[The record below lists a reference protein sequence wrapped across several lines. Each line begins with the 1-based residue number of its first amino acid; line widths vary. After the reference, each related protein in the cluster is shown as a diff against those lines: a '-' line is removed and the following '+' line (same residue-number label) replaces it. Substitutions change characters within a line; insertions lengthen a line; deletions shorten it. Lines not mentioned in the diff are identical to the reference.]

1 MSINYNYPTIDERD
15 PNSKACSATR
25 VNDYVSANLTEYWVS
40 VGLKV
45 DDDKIVNIAK
55 LYVSKDSHVGK
66 EISKLLTDTVT
77 LNKYLIK
84 YSLSKYRPEDLI
96 NLIQS
101 VYAAGWQSGANYIQ
115 NELSRVLNCRFIEKR

>member
-15 PNSKACSATR
+15 PNSKACSATT
-25 VNDYVSANLTEYWVS
+25 VNDYVSANLTEYWAS

-77 LNKYLIK
+77 LNKYLIE
-84 YSLSKYRPEDLI
+84 YSLSKYHPENLV

-101 VYAAGWQSGANYIQ
+101 VYDEGWQSGTSYIQ
-115 NELSRVLNCRFIEKR
+115 DEFSRILNYRFTEKR

>member
-15 PNSKACSATR
+15 PNSKTCSTTR
-25 VNDYVSANLTEYWVS
+25 VNDYVSANLTEYWAS

-66 EISKLLTDTVT
+66 EISKLLTNTVT
-77 LNKYLIK
+77 LNRYLIE
-84 YSLSKYRPEDLI
+84 YSLSKYRPEDLV

-101 VYAAGWQSGANYIQ
+101 VYGKGWQDGANYIQ
-115 NELSRVLNCRFIEKR
+115 DELSRVLNCRFIEKR